1 MAKVKVKVTT
11 GKGSGEKLT
20 VQKIRLERMR
30 NPSGTKIYKTKARIG
45 VHITTARNGAA
56 RQGSRL

>member
-1 MAKVKVKVTT
+1 MTKVKVKVSP

-20 VQKIRLERMR
+20 VQRIRLERMR

-45 VHITTARNGAA
+45 VHITTSRNGAA